1 MGKQLVYIFL
11 LTLIIAFG
19 VNQIRSDSIPLIG
32 EWRDLQTGEGPI
44 VPPSA
49 QEGDPKF
56 ISIDDAVGEFGRG
69 RAHFVDARNPDEFEC
84 GTIPHSINVPF
95 DSLPV
100 SGVDKFIDSCLGGM
114 AKDAYIVVFCSGEEC
129 DLSLHLARNMQ
140 QYGYKNLQI
149 FFGGAREWEKFEMPI
164 EKRRECGS

>member
-11 LTLIIAFG
+11 LTIIISLS
-19 VNQIRSDSIPLIG
+19 VNRFRSNPIPIIG

-44 VPPSA
+44 IPPSA

-69 RAHFVDARNPDEFEC
+69 RAQFVDARMPEEFEC
-84 GTIPHSINVPF
+84 GTIPHSMNVPF
-95 DSLPV
+95 DNLPE

-114 AKDAYIVVFCSGEEC
+114 AKDAYFVVFCSGEEC

-140 QYGYKNLQI
+140 QYGYTNLQI
-149 FFGGAREWEKFEMPI
+149 FFGGAREWEKFEMPM
-164 EKRRECGS
+164 EKRKECGS